1 MNRNWRTMAAVALV
15 GGLTVAAGS
24 PPLASPH
31 VDLDAEPTA
40 PTVPQSAASGDQAV
54 KDYLLTVI
62 ASARSGAAD
71 LKSTAAEYTKLV
83 AAHGNDPVA
92 AAKAEPA
99 TMAKLIRR
107 ARNEYKRIDSYGYEY
122 MEGIVAGIPTLI
134 HYDVELDSGVPA
146 QGAGVQDAIAEIR
159 IVAGDTTIDH
169 DGSLNNYLIEPTV
182 YGTNVKFVAGHADLP
197 GLGNNVGLPK
207 PAVLAALAD
216 YAVEAYGR
224 LDVDARAWQPT
235 DRSLFQAMAN
245 MTPTLSGYFDDWKQS
260 KKYGGASGGR
270 FVAVSR
276 VSDMRGIMSST
287 QLNWLSMKPKV
298 EAKDKALADQITD
311 GYTKVMRFIDT
322 IDARDQR
329 RPLQIQTI
337 DALGTQAKDRAD
349 KLTVQ
354 VSQAAAEL
362 GLDVNGK

>member
-1 MNRNWRTMAAVALV
+1 MNRNGWRMGVAMALV
-15 GGLTVAAGS
+15 AGTTVAAGS
-24 PPLASPH
+24 PSALPH
-31 VDLDAEPTA
+31 VDLDAEPKA
-40 PTVPQSAASGDQAV
+40 PVVPQSAASGDQAV

-71 LKSTAAEYTKLV
+71 LKQTAAEYAKLV

-92 AAKAEPA
+92 AAKADPA
-99 TMAKLIRR
+99 AMAKLIRQ

-122 MEGIVAGIPTLI
+122 MEGIVAGIPSLI
-134 HYDVELDSGVPA
+134 HYDVELDSGVPTSE
-146 QGAGVQDAIAEIR
+146 AGVQDAVAEIK

-182 YGTNVKFVAGHADLP
+182 YGTNAKFVAGHADLP
-197 GLGNNVGLPK
+197 GLGANVGLPK
-207 PAVLAALAD
+207 PAVLTALAD

-224 LDVDARAWQPT
+224 LEVDARAWQPT
-235 DRSLFQAMAN
+235 DRALFQAMAN

-260 KKYGGASGGR
+260 KKFGGASGGR

-287 QLNWLSMKPKV
+287 QLNWLSMRPKV

-311 GYTKVMRFIDT
+311 GYAKVMKFIDT
-322 IDARDQR
+322 VDARDQK

-354 VSQAAAEL
+354 VGQAAAEL